1 MRFLASPS
9 SPRGRSLP
17 AGFDAK
23 NGIAREGRAF
33 RPGTVVTRKL
43 SRHSPTMQAMEARI
57 VQLPTPE
64 VRVETDR
71 IVIDHLVVRDPA
83 LAAILGERAPEE
95 RGAVVERALR
105 IGLLALQDAGATV
118 DVDMV
123 RTEFEKLVRQTEQV
137 NTRAAEALDQAL
149 RANFA
154 DGDGRL
160 PRTLERFL
168 GDRGALRAFVN
179 ELFDES
185 KRDSAIGRIQT
196 LLGSYFDGDASKLAI
211 LLDPTRQHSPM
222 HQFRVEISGQ
232 FDRLN
237 DRLTA
242 IEAAAAARGVERA
255 RSAAKGTDFEDLLE
269 AMLADVAR
277 GAGDLLDRTGAAA
290 GGVLRSKKGDF
301 VLTIDPARTGGADVR
316 IVVEA
321 KDRAMSNR
329 AIRDELRQ
337 AKENRAA
344 AVAVAVFGP
353 DHAPAGIAPFDVR
366 AGDVYCVVDPADPDP
381 AILDAA
387 IRLARLHAIAGLR
400 DAASEIDG
408 EAIRAALTAVRAELD
423 AIKGVKSTLTS
434 IARSAVG
441 VQNALDGL
449 RDGIIA
455 RIADAEAEIRR
466 PQPA

>member
-1 MRFLASPS
+1 
-9 SPRGRSLP
+9 
-17 AGFDAK
+17 
-23 NGIAREGRAF
+23 
-33 RPGTVVTRKL
+33 
-43 SRHSPTMQAMEARI
+43 MEARI
-57 VQLPTPE
+57 VQLPTTPDIH
-64 VRVETDR
+64 VDADR
-71 IVIDHLVVRDPA
+71 IVIDRMVVRDPS
-83 LAAILGERAPEE
+83 LAAILGERSPED
-95 RGAVVERALR
+95 RPAVVERALR

-118 DVDMV
+118 DVDLV
-123 RTEFEKLVRQTEQV
+123 RTEFEKLVRQAEQV
-137 NTRAAEALDQAL
+137 NTRAAEALDQTL

-168 GDRGALRAFVN
+168 GDRGALRAYVN

-185 KRDSAIGRIQT
+185 KRDSAIGRMRT
-196 LLGSYFDGDASKLAI
+196 LLGTYFDGDASRLAV

-222 HQFRVEISGQ
+222 HQFRVEITGQ

-242 IEAAAAARGVERA
+242 IEAAAAARGAERA
-255 RSAAKGTDFEDLLE
+255 RSAAKGADFEDLLE
-269 AMLADVAR
+269 SMLADVAR
-277 GAGDLLDRTGAAA
+277 GAGDLLDRTGSEA

-316 IVVEA
+316 VVIEA
-321 KDRAMSNR
+321 KDRAMSGR

-366 AGDVYCVVDPADPDP
+366 AGDVYCVIDPANPDP
-381 AILDAA
+381 ATLDAA

-400 DAASEIDG
+400 DAAAEIDG
-408 EAIRAALTAVRAELD
+408 EAIRAALSAVRTELE
-423 AIKGVKSTLTS
+423 AIKGIKATLTS
-434 IARSAVG
+434 IAKSTISVQAV
-441 VQNALDGL
+441 LEEL
-449 RDGIIA
+449 RETVLA
-455 RIADAEAEIRR
+455 RIAEAEAEIRR